1 MNPIQIFGS
10 TVELNCFTFA
20 VTQYGEKIIPNAA
33 IIQESAGVSVSFIF
47 TFLATAY

>member
-33 IIQESAGVSVSFIF
+33 IIQEVPEFQFHSFSLF
-47 TFLATAY
+47 